1 MPAAEPTADSTAA
14 AGTGP
19 AGSAPAGSTDAGVIE
34 AEATGSGSGPAG
46 ASRRII
52 RLGRFRR
59 GGRPRN
65 GSRRTVTPPWA
76 GVAPRALYL
85 LGLTAALKAAGLVA
99 VAQAIATGVAGLAAG
114 RAPGAATLAIGVLGA
129 VLQAAA
135 HWGSQV
141 AARRAA
147 LGEKERL
154 RARLTRRAVDGA
166 GRDLPGG
173 GAGSVAVLATRGLDD
188 LDSYYTQYLPALVG
202 CAVVP
207 LLVGL
212 QILAADWV
220 SALIVVL
227 TVPLVPVFMILIG
240 LETRDAVDAAAGS
253 LSRLSDHLVELAR
266 GLPVLVG
273 LGRAGAQ
280 LRALRRLSE
289 DYRSRTMQT
298 LKVAFLSSLAL
309 ELIATISVALVAV
322 FIGVR
327 LIAGQMELQWGL
339 LALVLAPECYL
350 PLRQL
355 GAAYHASDDGLA
367 ARTRAQQL
375 IDAPPMRRLVDSPA
389 EHGTATTLPDVVVE
403 DLAITY
409 RGRTRPAVSGLS
421 LTAPAGT
428 ITALAGPS
436 GCGKSSVLGVLAG
449 TLGDHPAVASVAG
462 RVRGIDATRVAWLS
476 QHPVTTEPTVAAE
489 VRAWAGG
496 VTAGASGDDGAD
508 DDGAAEDRA
517 LDDVLDLETDTD
529 SLARR
534 LLDRVGLADQADAEP
549 GRLSPGQLRRL
560 GLARVLARVEAGA
573 TVVLL
578 DEPTA
583 HLDTATAR
591 LMGDVIDSLRGR
603 ATVLLVA
610 HSRATL
616 ALADTVIS
624 LPAGSAGIDPADESP
639 REATNVA
646 EHGGEALA
654 LAHEAA
660 PSLRVDVVTPAL
672 PEGTATARHG
682 SIADGRRAAPSDD
695 AADSTGA
702 APALVAGRA
711 EEGGPD
717 SAARRSASWRA
728 LRLALNPLRPR
739 FLLAVLVGTLS
750 TLFAVSLT
758 ALSGWLIVRAS
769 TQPPILYLL
778 AAMVGVRFFGIGRS
792 VLRYLE
798 RLWLHDAIFAS
809 LTDLRTTVWRAL
821 GRRAGSLRVLARGE
835 VAVSRLIGDVD
846 QLRDLAPR
854 VMLPPVVAVATSIA
868 VLIATGLLAPPLLGV
883 QIAALAVVLLVAPV
897 VALLADR
904 RAVVAEQR
912 IRGGVLRR
920 TAALILAAP
929 DLRANGMAAPFL
941 ARLGADD
948 RRATDAAR
956 RATGAQGA
964 AGAVIVLA
972 LLLSAVTMTA
982 ISAGPVIAGAL
993 DPEAVAVIVLTQLAL
1008 VDPFIDTVTAVQQIP
1023 ALRAAVDRFADLT
1036 GPEPVTPRTRLED
1049 ERESGSVDADPLAAA
1064 DLAEAVFAWPSPPDS
1079 NADPAGAVSFAV
1091 GPVGAQLP
1099 VPGGAGG
1106 WLVVTGPS
1114 GSGKS
1119 TLLSGVLGFL
1129 PFSGGRYLLDGDPVE
1144 SAPASTAG
1152 RQRLTRI
1159 AWCPQDAHLFDSS
1172 LRANLLLAR
1181 PRDEAPTEDELR
1193 RALSAVGLRE
1203 LLADL
1208 PDGLDTRIGAS
1219 GSALSGGQRMRVA
1232 IARTLLAPGELVLLD
1247 EPTAHL
1253 DTATAEA
1260 LMADLRRGLWNRM
1273 VVLVTHDPTQIL
1285 PGDAVIDLPDPNRRG
1300 DRSS

>member
-1 MPAAEPTADSTAA
+1 MEGGDPAVEPA
-14 AGTGP
+14 
-19 AGSAPAGSTDAGVIE
+19 
-34 AEATGSGSGPAG
+34 
-46 ASRRII
+46 RR
-52 RLGRFRR
+52 
-59 GGRPRN
+59 P
-65 GSRRTVTPPWA
+65 VTPPWA

-85 LGLTAALKAAGLVA
+85 LGLCAALKAAGLVA
-99 VAQAIATGVAGLAAG
+99 VAQGIATAIADPAAG
-114 RAPGAATLAIGVLGA
+114 RAPAAGTLAIGVAGA
-129 VLQAAA
+129 LLQAVA
-135 HWGSQV
+135 HWAGQV

-166 GRDLPGG
+166 GRDLPGT

-188 LDSYYTQYLPALVG
+188 LDHYYTQYLPALVG

-212 QILAADWV
+212 RILAADWV

-227 TVPLVPVFMILIG
+227 TVPLVPVFMVLIG

-280 LRALRRLSE
+280 LRALRKLSE
-289 DYRSRTMQT
+289 DYRSRTMET

-309 ELIATISVALVAV
+309 ELIATISVAVVAV

-327 LIAGQMELQWGL
+327 LIAGQLDLQLGL
-339 LALVLAPECYL
+339 LALILAPECYL

-367 ARTRAQQL
+367 ARARAQDM
-375 IDAPPMRRLVDSPA
+375 IDAAPMHRLAVTGSASDAGDGQRPL
-389 EHGTATTLPDVVVE
+389 TDVTVE
-403 DLAITY
+403 DLTITY
-409 RGRTRPAVSGLS
+409 HGRARAAVTGLD
-421 LTAPAGT
+421 LTAPAGA

-436 GCGKSSVLGVLAG
+436 GCGKSSVLAVLAG
-449 TLGDHPAVASVAG
+449 TLGDHPAVASVSG
-462 RVRGIDATRVAWLS
+462 RVRGIHPHRVAWLS

-489 VRAWAGG
+489 VRAWAAAAGSG
-496 VTAGASGDDGAD
+496 PADAEGHADPAGAPAAD
-508 DDGAAEDRA
+508 LDAEA
-517 LDDVLDLETDTD
+517 LVGLL
-529 SLARR
+529 LA
-534 LLDRVGLADQADAEP
+534 RVGLADHADAEP

-560 GLARVLARVEAGA
+560 GLARVLARVERGA

-591 LMGDVIDSLRGR
+591 VMGDVIDGLRGR
-603 ATVLLVA
+603 VTVVLVA

-616 ALADTVIS
+616 ALADSVVE
-624 LPAGSAGIDPADESP
+624 LPPPAAPEPVGSASEQGPGRAGAAAAIL
-639 REATNVA
+639 T
-646 EHGGEALA
+646 ALPTPGA
-654 LAHEAA
+654 
-660 PSLRVDVVTPAL
+660 RVDVVTPVL
-672 PEGTATARHG
+672 PEGSATVAAGAG
-682 SIADGRRAAPSDD
+682 SVDLGASDPGPSV
-695 AADSTGA
+695 ATTTGA
-702 APALVAGRA
+702 RGRASTTSDAGAPAAATGRGRPLA
-711 EEGGPD
+711 T
-717 SAARRSASWRA
+717 WRA

-739 FLLAVLVGTLS
+739 FLGAVLVGTLS
-750 TLFAVSLT
+750 TLFAVTLT

-769 TQPPILYLL
+769 EQPPILYLL
-778 AAMVGVRFFGIGRS
+778 AAIVGVRFFGIGRS

-798 RLWLHDAIFAS
+798 RLWLHDAVFAA
-809 LTDLRTTVWRAL
+809 LTDLRTTVWRSL

-854 VMLPPVVAVATSIA
+854 VLLPPIVAVTTAVG
-868 VLIATGLLAPPLLGV
+868 VLIATALLAPPLLGV
-883 QIAALAVVLLVAPV
+883 QVAALVAVTVLAPV

-912 IRGGVLRR
+912 IRGDVLRR

-929 DLRANGMAAPFL
+929 DLRANAVAERFL
-941 ARLGADD
+941 AGLGAADG
-948 RRATDAAR
+948 RATAAAR

-964 AGAVIVLA
+964 GGAVIILA

-982 ISAGPVIAGAL
+982 ISAGPMLAGAL
-993 DPEAVAVIVLTQLAL
+993 DPEAVAVVVLTQLAL
-1008 VDPFIDTVTAVQQIP
+1008 VDPFLDTVTAVQQLP
-1023 ALRAAVDRFADLT
+1023 ALRSAVDRFADLT
-1036 GPEPVTPRTRLED
+1036 GPEQVTPRTRLED
-1049 ERESGSVDADPLAAA
+1049 EREAGPVSAAPLSAAE
-1064 DLAEAVFAWPSPPDS
+1064 LAGAVFAWP
-1079 NADPAGAVSFAV
+1079 AAGRPRGGTEPFAAGRPRGGTEPFAV
-1091 GPVGAQLP
+1091 GPVSGLLP
-1099 VPGGAGG
+1099 VPGAAGG

-1119 TLLSGVLGFL
+1119 TLLSGLLGFL
-1129 PFSGGRYLLDGDPVE
+1129 PTSQGPYLLDGHPVV
-1144 SAPASTAG
+1144 SAPESTAG
-1152 RQRLTRI
+1152 RHRLSRI

-1181 PRDEAPTEDELR
+1181 PRDDAPTEDRLR
-1193 RALSAVGLRE
+1193 RALDAVGLGD

-1219 GSALSGGQRMRVA
+1219 GNALSGGQRMRVA
-1232 IARTLLAPGELVLLD
+1232 IARTLLAEGELVLLD

-1253 DTATAEA
+1253 DTASAEA
-1260 LMADLRRGLWNRM
+1260 LMADLRRGLRNRM

-1285 PGDAVIDLPDPNRRG
+1285 PGDAVIDLPDPARG
-1300 DRSS
+1300 PVLAD